1 MTVNEFPDRH
11 AEKELR
17 QKIADGSQDPDDYR
31 YLTDLLFP
39 SGRYDEAIALCQQAL
54 TLPLTSFKKA
64 QLSMELGWIYYDI
77 GQQARATPLARE
89 ALALLSTEPKSAE
102 VFYCLGASQALVSHS
117 ESFEDPNAGA
127 EAARLALDWLEK
139 VVAGNSDFKDKPPPI
154 LTLPACIPCRGIW
167 MRQ

>member
-1 MTVNEFPDRH
+1 LRQDSFNGLPDMTVNEFPDRH

-77 GQQARATPLARE
+77 GQQARATP
-89 ALALLSTEPKSAE
+89 
-102 VFYCLGASQALVSHS
+102 
-117 ESFEDPNAGA
+117 
-127 EAARLALDWLEK
+127 
-139 VVAGNSDFKDKPPPI
+139 
-154 LTLPACIPCRGIW
+154 
-167 MRQ
+167 